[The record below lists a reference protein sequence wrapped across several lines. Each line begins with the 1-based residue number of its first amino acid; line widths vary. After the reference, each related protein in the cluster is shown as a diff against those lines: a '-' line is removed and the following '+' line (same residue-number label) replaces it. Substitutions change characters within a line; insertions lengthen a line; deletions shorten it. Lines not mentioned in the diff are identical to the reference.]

1 MCSPPRLH
9 DRAIVAFQTDAVEG
23 AITVRFGSE
32 AYICAAKRHVRFTPN
47 SDRESRHLP
56 WGMSALPPKADMC
69 GAVVPCPLR
78 AKSGHPQRKPDGV
91 SLARNH

>member
-47 SDRESRHLP
+47 SDHESRHAAMV
-56 WGMSALPPKADMC
+56 MSALHPKADMC
-69 GAVVPCPLR
+69 SAPYNVRYGPKADIRCRQQIFKNRPT
-78 AKSGHPQRKPDGV
+78 
-91 SLARNH
+91 